1 MDHIEVKTNHIYTLY
16 PRKDIY
22 KNCFRKSLP
31 LQWRLISFRSMLLKK
46 KKKEKEKERSV
57 DVESMYFD
65 VIMMLDQFCRL
76 IAHALYKSYVLFHC
90 VVFKSKLRP
99 MLLDVCDR
107 DFHVFIDVEI
117 CRWHGHLIS
126 PYVIIKTSRL
136 QQF

>member
-1 MDHIEVKTNHIYTLY
+1 ML
-16 PRKDIY
+16 
-22 KNCFRKSLP
+22 
-31 LQWRLISFRSMLLKK
+31 FRS
-46 KKKEKEKERSV
+46 KKEKEKERSV

-117 CRWHGHLIS
+117 CRTPNFAICHHQN
-126 PYVIIKTSRL
+126 IKIATIL
-136 QQF
+136 GGKKFY